1 MVDPNNATTPDPG
14 INPDPGI
21 PRVTGTGNEVDINY
35 NAPVVDTTNP
45 GTGEPATQDIEDF
58 FSQQATSPS
67 TFPGTEQVAVGIEE
81 QSDEIIDQDAVLAPT
96 QSVPDTQS
104 TQAQNVTG
112 TAVTVTDQALAN
124 LLDITPGTYESA
136 STNGAV
142 GEVTPEQ
149 LLRTQLANLVDD
161 VDSGNAPWAD
171 IAIRTAN
178 DLMLKRGIGASSLA
192 GAAISRAVI
201 EAAIPIAKFDA
212 EQYGQINIE
221 NIRNRQTALLS
232 NQAAENAAR
241 NFNAE
246 NTQET
251 DQFIAGLR
259 DRVLRDNAERL
270 NAMEQFSKAETNKT
284 SQFNAGQDNAIKQFR
299 DKQEAENNQFIA
311 TNQLTIS
318 KNNSEWRRSINTANT
333 AAQNAALQI
342 NAQNRFN
349 LSAQAQANLWE
360 RSNDIFDHA
369 NTVAEN
375 ARDRAFQVVLFSLS
389 RDAQIED
396 LDAAERADTFAALG
410 TLATNFIT
418 SGSGQGLL
426 NSLGTAVTNIFS
438 TGDDAPNFTFDDQ
451 VPVGEDPFL

>member
-1 MVDPNNATTPDPG
+1 
-14 INPDPGI
+14 
-21 PRVTGTGNEVDINY
+21 
-35 NAPVVDTTNP
+35 
-45 GTGEPATQDIEDF
+45 
-58 FSQQATSPS
+58 
-67 TFPGTEQVAVGIEE
+67 
-81 QSDEIIDQDAVLAPT
+81 
-96 QSVPDTQS
+96 
-104 TQAQNVTG
+104 
-112 TAVTVTDQALAN
+112 
-124 LLDITPGTYESA
+124 
-136 STNGAV
+136 
-142 GEVTPEQ
+142 
-149 LLRTQLANLVDD
+149 
-161 VDSGNAPWAD
+161 
-171 IAIRTAN
+171 
-178 DLMLKRGIGASSLA
+178 
-192 GAAISRAVI
+192 
-201 EAAIPIAKFDA
+201 
-212 EQYGQINIE
+212 
-221 NIRNRQTALLS
+221 
-232 NQAAENAAR
+232 
-241 NFNAE
+241 
-246 NTQET
+246 
-251 DQFIAGLR
+251 
-259 DRVLRDNAERL
+259 
-270 NAMEQFSKAETNKT
+270 MEQFSKAETNKT

-438 TGDDAPNFTFDDQ
+438 TGDDAPTFSLGDFGGLDTDDDD
-451 VPVGEDPFL
+451 G